1 MNWRIKL
8 MVKNYY
14 LLIVIILAA
23 LSLIACSDNADEHTE
38 EHEEV
43 HSDIITLSPESISQ
57 IKLRSIAV
65 TLQAYSGTITIP
77 AEVKTNQDNEAQ
89 IGSLIQGRVHQVF
102 ANVGDYVN
110 AGQIL
115 MTVEGLEV
123 GEIKADY
130 LKARANYEYAKANYE
145 RQKKLFD
152 EKIGSQK
159 SLLESQSE
167 FEKAAAEYRAEDKK
181 IHSVGLSDE
190 DVMKEKDGD
199 EHTSGTLPI
208 KSMINGVVVER
219 NVVIGQLV
227 DATTTAF
234 KIINTGN
241 VWIDGQIYEK
251 DLGKINLNS
260 KSVFVTA
267 SDRQTK
273 VEGKIIY
280 LGQTVDDKTRT
291 ILIRGEFKNPGNKLK
306 PQMFGELQITL
317 GSEAKAILLPE
328 ESIVREAS
336 ESYLFVQTSDT
347 TFERRDVTTGI
358 ISDNMVEIKD
368 GIKEGEI
375 VVTEGVFY
383 LKSELKKDELGE
395 DEH

>member
-1 MNWRIKL
+1 

-14 LLIVIILAA
+14 LLVVIILAA
-23 LSLIACSDNADEHTE
+23 LSLIACSDNAEEHNE

-43 HSDIITLSPESISQ
+43 HSDIVTLSPESVEQ
-57 IKLRSIAV
+57 INLRTV
-65 TLQAYSGTITIP
+65 TVAFRPFSGTITIP

-89 IGSLIQGRVHQVF
+89 IGSLVQGRVHQVF
-102 ANVGDYVN
+102 ANVGDHVN
-110 AGQIL
+110 VGQVL

-123 GEIKADY
+123 GEIKAGY

-167 FEKAAAEYRAEDKK
+167 FEKAEAEYRAEDKK

-208 KSMINGVVVER
+208 KSLISGLVVER

-251 DLGKINLNS
+251 DLGVINLNS
-260 KSVFVTA
+260 KAVFVTA

-273 VEGKIIY
+273 VEGRIIY

-306 PQMFGELQITL
+306 PQMFGELQISL
-317 GSEAKAILLPE
+317 SSDAKAILVPE
-328 ESIVREAS
+328 ESVVREAS

-358 ISDNMVEIKD
+358 ISNNLVEIKE
-368 GIKEGEI
+368 GIKTGEI
-375 VVTEGVFY
+375 VVIDGVFY